1 MLLSAH
7 NLQRQIFVTIARGEH
22 TLGHKYQFMGFAFSR
37 WLGNYA
43 VEMEKAMEYIGIE
56 GEYGQRTSI
65 VISTCDKHAHH
76 DQRSTNVD

>member
-43 VEMEKAMEYIGIE
+43 VEMEKAMEYMGIE

>member
-1 MLLSAH
+1 
-7 NLQRQIFVTIARGEH
+7 
-22 TLGHKYQFMGFAFSR
+22 MGFAFSR